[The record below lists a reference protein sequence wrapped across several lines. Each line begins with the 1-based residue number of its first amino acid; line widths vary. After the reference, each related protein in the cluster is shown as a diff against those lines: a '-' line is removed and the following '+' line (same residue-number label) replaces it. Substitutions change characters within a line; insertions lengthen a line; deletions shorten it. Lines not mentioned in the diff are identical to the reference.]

1 MKDLQENLTE
11 TTFDDEEDLSL
22 VESYND
28 EDVQQDDTD
37 NEVQDN
43 KFSIKSILIDL
54 LVYSIILFVSLKIV
68 PLYVV
73 QRTIVDGPSMME
85 TLQDGESL
93 IVEKISYR
101 FTDIK
106 RFDIVIFFPYGP
118 EIDEYYVKRIIALPN
133 ETIQIIDDNIY
144 IDGKLEEENFGKDP
158 IEFQGIAEEPITLG
172 EDEYFVMGDNRN
184 LSLDSRY
191 ESLGPINKKNIV
203 GKAVLR
209 IWPLKDFKVL
219 K

>member
-1 MKDLQENLTE
+1 M
-11 TTFDDEEDLSL
+11 
-22 VESYND
+22 
-28 EDVQQDDTD
+28 
-37 NEVQDN
+37 
-43 KFSIKSILIDL
+43 KSILIDL

>member
-1 MKDLQENLTE
+1 MNDYQEVNE
-11 TTFDDEEDLSL
+11 ITFDDEENVLQIEL
-22 VESYND
+22 NN
-28 EDVQQDDTD
+28 EDDIS
-37 NEVQDN
+37 QDN
-43 KFSIKSILIDL
+43 NEKEEKNKKISIRSILVDL
-54 LVYSIILFVSLKIV
+54 LVYAIILFISLKIV
-68 PLYVV
+68 PSYVV
-73 QRTIVDGPSMME
+73 QRTIVDGPSMMN
-85 TLQDGESL
+85 TLHDGESL

-106 RFDIVIFFPYGP
+106 RYDIVIFFPYGP

-144 IDGKLEEENFGKDP
+144 IDGKLEKEDFGKDP
-158 IEFQGIAEEPITLG
+158 MDYSGIAEEPITLA

-191 ESLGPINKKNIV
+191 ESLGPINRKNIV
-203 GKAVLR
+203 GKAVLKV
-209 IWPLKDFKVL
+209 WPLKEFKVL